1 MGLAMGSFFV
11 IKRDG
16 SRSVFEIQR
25 IINAIRKAAKAV
37 EVQDERFCHQIGQQV
52 CDLIFT
58 QYQNEID
65 ISQIQQIVIL
75 NTVTIVIWRGK
86 NAAN

>member
-37 EVQDERFCHQIGQQV
+37 EVQDERFCHQIGWRGSRAK
-52 CDLIFT
+52 
-58 QYQNEID
+58 NPRNRGEID
-65 ISQIQQIVIL
+65 LSSIHQ
-75 NTVTIVIWRGK
+75 TF
-86 NAAN
+86 